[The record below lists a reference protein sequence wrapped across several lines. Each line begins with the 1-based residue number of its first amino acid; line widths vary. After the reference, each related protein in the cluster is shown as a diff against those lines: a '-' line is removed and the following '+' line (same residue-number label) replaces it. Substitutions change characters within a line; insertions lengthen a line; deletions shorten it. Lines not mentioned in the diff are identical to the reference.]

1 MGTRSL
7 PLPGPLAT
15 IPRLPGLGV
24 HSEMTM
30 NERQRMQYLEA
41 MGITMFV
48 PRWILPGARMSAQLA
63 VAEPEVE
70 RAVEQAA
77 VESAAAPLE
86 VAEIPAAPRP
96 VQAAVSE
103 IMDTLRPRASV
114 ETPPVEEPGSTPT
127 PAVVEQPV
135 QFALSIWRPVPA
147 LMILDTRHAGQAL
160 PTQALLENILRAKE
174 VALPPAKPDIL
185 LWPPAGVVPT
195 PGWGAAREM
204 VQAFL
209 QARLERQPARY
220 LWLMGESACHAVL
233 PDHSYQDSL
242 GRAIN
247 LDSLA
252 TLAVVLPSLADM
264 LLQPE
269 LKARTWAAIRSLH
282 VR

>member
-1 MGTRSL
+1 
-7 PLPGPLAT
+7 
-15 IPRLPGLGV
+15 
-24 HSEMTM
+24 M

-48 PRWILPGARMSAQLA
+48 PRWILPRARMSAQLA

-70 RAVEQAA
+70 EVEKPP
-77 VESAAAPLE
+77 VESASAPSQP
-86 VAEIPAAPRP
+86 AELPAAPRP
-96 VQAAVSE
+96 VQAAVNE
-103 IMDTLRPRASV
+103 IMDNLRPQTRSEASPIEESAPARAAS
-114 ETPPVEEPGSTPT
+114 
-127 PAVVEQPV
+127 EQPV

-147 LMILDTRHAGQAL
+147 LMILDTRHTGQAL
-160 PTQALLENILRAKE
+160 PTHALLENILRAKE

-185 LWPPAGVVPT
+185 LWPPAGVT
-195 PGWGAAREM
+195 SASGWGAAREM

-233 PDHSYQDSL
+233 PDHPYQDNL

-269 LKARTWAAIRSLH
+269 LKAHTWAAIRSLH

>member
-1 MGTRSL
+1 
-7 PLPGPLAT
+7 
-15 IPRLPGLGV
+15 
-24 HSEMTM
+24 M

-70 RAVEQAA
+70 MVVEQDP
-77 VESAAAPLE
+77 VELASEPPSYQ
-86 VAEIPAAPRP
+86 IPAAPRP

-103 IMDTLRPRASV
+103 IMDTLQPQARV
-114 ETPPVEEPGSTPT
+114 ETPPAEEPAPAPT
-127 PAVVEQPV
+127 REAVEPPV
-135 QFALSIWRPVPA
+135 QFALTIWRPVPA
-147 LMILDTRHAGQAL
+147 LMILDSRHAGQAL
-160 PTQALLENILRAKE
+160 PTQALLENILRAKD

-220 LWLMGESACHAVL
+220 IWLMGESACHAVL

-252 TLAVVLPSLADM
+252 TLAVVMPSLADM
-264 LLQPE
+264 LMQPE
-269 LKARTWAAIRSLH
+269 LKAHTWAAIRSLH

>member
-1 MGTRSL
+1 
-7 PLPGPLAT
+7 
-15 IPRLPGLGV
+15 
-24 HSEMTM
+24 M

-41 MGITMFV
+41 MGIAMFV

-70 RAVEQAA
+70 DIAPAP
-77 VESAAAPLE
+77 VESVSAPSQS
-86 VAEIPAAPRP
+86 AEMPTAPRP
-96 VQAAVSE
+96 VQAVSE
-103 IMDTLRPRASV
+103 IIDNLRPQARFEASP
-114 ETPPVEEPGSTPT
+114 TEEPAPAPT
-127 PAVVEQPV
+127 HTAAEQPE

-147 LMILDTRHAGQAL
+147 LMILDTRHTGQAL
-160 PTQALLENILRAKE
+160 PTNALLENILRAKE
-174 VALPPAKPDIL
+174 MVLPPAKPDIL
-185 LWPPAGVVPT
+185 VWPPGGVT
-195 PGWGAAREM
+195 STQGWGAAREM

-233 PDHSYQDSL
+233 PNHAYQDNL

-269 LKARTWAAIRSLH
+269 LKAHTWAAIRSLH

>member
-1 MGTRSL
+1 
-7 PLPGPLAT
+7 
-15 IPRLPGLGV
+15 
-24 HSEMTM
+24 M

-48 PRWILPGARMSAQLA
+48 PRWILPRARMSEQLA
-63 VAEPEVE
+63 VVELEDEEVE
-70 RAVEQAA
+70 KPP
-77 VESAAAPLE
+77 VESASAPSQPVE
-86 VAEIPAAPRP
+86 MPAAPRP

-103 IMDTLRPRASV
+103 IMDTLRPQTRVEAS
-114 ETPPVEEPGSTPT
+114 PIEESA
-127 PAVVEQPV
+127 PAPARTADEQPAR
-135 QFALSIWRPVPA
+135 FALSIWRPVPA

-160 PTQALLENILRAKE
+160 PTHALLDNILRAKE

-185 LWPPAGVVPT
+185 LWPPAGVAAT
-195 PGWGAAREM
+195 SGWGAAREM

-233 PDHSYQDSL
+233 PDHPYQDNL

-269 LKARTWAAIRSLH
+269 LKAHTWAAIRSLH